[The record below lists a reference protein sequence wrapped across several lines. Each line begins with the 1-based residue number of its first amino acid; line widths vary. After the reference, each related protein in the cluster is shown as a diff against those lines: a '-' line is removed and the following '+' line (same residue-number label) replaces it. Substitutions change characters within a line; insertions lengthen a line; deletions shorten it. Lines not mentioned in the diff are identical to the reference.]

1 MEKPYSPVF
10 VNSCQPGPARSSPA
24 RLDKNKASPLQPSPV
39 TKKASPTI
47 PGTLPAGLKPCS
59 GGKGG

>member
-47 PGTLPAGLKPCS
+47 PAMNRPWKYSTFTTY
-59 GGKGG
+59 